1 MRYESM
7 YHLRALLMRNP
18 TPHLQCRPQL
28 VFLLEWWIPHFS
40 SVGDNCCSGST
51 KPSNW
56 IWKKLK
62 PHAQV
67 VSLPTCEPDSVFA
80 CQYQAVRTHNIYKD
94 IHIYLRIHTCPRAY
108 VQALSRARLLTF
120 YTKVRVFNL
129 KLYFVN
135 QSPIPCHVSKDLKT
149 TMCR

>member
-80 CQYQAVRTHNIYKD
+80 CQYQPVRTHNIYIK
-94 IHIYLRIHTCPRAY
+94 IYIYICVYTHVHAHMYRRCRVPGYWHFIPRYAY
-108 VQALSRARLLTF
+108 STW
-120 YTKVRVFNL
+120 N
-129 KLYFVN
+129 FVN